1 MDKKIKS
8 PLPEPDKLLEII
20 KKQKR
25 PLRLDALMN
34 ILGLKR
40 SVKQELDMTLRAM
53 EHEGRLTR
61 IPGGKWTIPESLKTA
76 AGQFI
81 VKSDG
86 CGTVRTDTGHE
97 IFIHPV
103 QAGDALHKDIVR
115 TLILPGSNGSA
126 GKIVEVLEKRQKEIV
141 ARIDKREG
149 KLIICRPA
157 DRKLAIKLAVDLED
171 FPATGKKVKPGALVL
186 LKPER
191 HLARDLWSASLLNIF
206 GAENLIDVQETI
218 VKCNHNAPDA
228 FPYLAMNQAEA
239 LEKLP
244 LTPDGREDWRHLPFV
259 TIDGRDARDFD
270 DAIHVET
277 APGGYILR
285 VAIADVSHYV
295 KPDSR
300 KDSLDMEALKRG
312 NSWYFP
318 RSVEP
323 MLPKIISNG
332 LCSLRPGE
340 DRLAMMAEIA
350 FSSDGLPLKSRFAPI
365 IMRSQGRLVYDDVAE
380 FLANKKPLSNVDNS
394 IIEPMITDAL
404 RLYRLLARQRR
415 KRGTLDFDLPE
426 PDYKFDQNGNLVS
439 MGIADRTDANCLIE
453 EFMIAANEAV
463 ARFIGNAKK
472 PFLYR
477 VHPAPE
483 QQKLAAL
490 YETLKLTGVEPA
502 NKLPQN
508 TDSAQPGDIQKI
520 LRDAAG
526 KPQEYTVNRLCLR
539 AMQQAR
545 YQTVNT
551 GHFGLASLA
560 YCHFTSPIRRY
571 ADLLTHRAL
580 KVCIG
585 MENDG
590 IPDVETLDSIGDSLN
605 KLEREAME
613 CEREIAR
620 RLGCIAI
627 SAKIGEKVSGTISGV
642 TDFGI
647 FVEFKEIPTEGLA
660 RITDLGN
667 DWYEYDQKRQQL
679 VGQRTGH
686 IWRLGQTVE
695 MRIEN
700 VDTDR
705 LEIRLIP
712 IEIPKT
718 NGRKTHFNPKN
729 RGKIKSASKKIS
741 RANDAGKNAQ
751 RNARKSNRTKN
762 SVRGSK

>member
-1 MDKKIKS
+1 MDKQTKF
-8 PLPEPDKLLEII
+8 PLPEPETLLEII
-20 KKQKR
+20 KKQKK

-40 SVKQELDMTLRAM
+40 ALKQELEKVLRAL
-53 EHEGRLTR
+53 EHDGALARM
-61 IPGGKWTIPESLKTA
+61 PGGKWAIPERLKSSV
-76 AGQFI
+76 GQFLA
-81 VKSDG
+81 KSDG
-86 CGTVRTDTGHE
+86 GGIVRTDGGGE
-97 IFIHPV
+97 IFIHPL
-103 QAGDALHKDIVR
+103 QKGDALHKDMVR
-115 TLILPGSNGSA
+115 VLILPGGNGA
-126 GKIVEVLEKRQKEIV
+126 TGKIVEVLEKGQKEIA
-141 ARIDKREG
+141 ARVEKREG

-157 DRKLAIKLAVDLED
+157 DRKLAIRLSVDMED
-171 FPATGKKVKPGALVL
+171 FPSLGKKIKPGALVL

-191 HLARDLWSASLLNIF
+191 HLAQNLWAASLLNIF
-206 GAENLIDVQETI
+206 GSENKIEVQEAI

-228 FPYLAMNQAEA
+228 FPALAISQAEA
-239 LEKLP
+239 LDRQP
-244 LTPDGREDWRHLPFV
+244 LQADDREDWRHLSFV

-270 DAIHVET
+270 DAIHVEK
-277 APGGYILR
+277 APGGFILR

-300 KDSLDMEALKRG
+300 QDSLDKEALKRG

-323 MLPKIISNG
+323 MLPKILSNG

-365 IMRSQGRLVYDDVAE
+365 IMRSQGRLVYEDVAE
-380 FLANKKPLSNVDNS
+380 FFARQKPLPDVDNS
-394 IIEPMITDAL
+394 IIEPMLGDAF
-404 RLYRLLARQRR
+404 RLYRLLALQRR

-426 PDYKFDQNGNLVS
+426 PAYKFDKNGNLAS

-490 YETLKLTGVEPA
+490 YETLILTGVEPA
-502 NKLPQN
+502 NRLPQN
-508 TDSAQPGDIQKI
+508 TYAAQPGDIQKI
-520 LRDAAG
+520 LMDAAG

-545 YQTVNT
+545 YQTENT
-551 GHFGLASLA
+551 GHFGLASVA

-585 MENDG
+585 MEKG
-590 IPDVETLDSIGDSLN
+590 GLPDVEALDAIGDSLN

-620 RLGCIAI
+620 RLGCLAI
-627 SAKIGEKVSGTISGV
+627 SDKIGEVISGIVSGV

-647 FVEFKEIPTEGLA
+647 FVEFKEIPAEGLA

-679 VGQRTGH
+679 VGQRTGQ
-686 IWRLGQTVE
+686 IWRLGQPVE

-705 LEIRLIP
+705 LEIRLVP
-712 IEIPKT
+712 IETPKA
-718 NGRKTHFNPKN
+718 NGRKTHFNQKN
-729 RGKIKSASKKIS
+729 RGKTKSAPHKKS
-741 RANDAGKNAQ
+741 TGNDVAKSAKQGAGKP
-751 RNARKSNRTKN
+751 KRTKHPA
-762 SVRGSK
+762 RGKK